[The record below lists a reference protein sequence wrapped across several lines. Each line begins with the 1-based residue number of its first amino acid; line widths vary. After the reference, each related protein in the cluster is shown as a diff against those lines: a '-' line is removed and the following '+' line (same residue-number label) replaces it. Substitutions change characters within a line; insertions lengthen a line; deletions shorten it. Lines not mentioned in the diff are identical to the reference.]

1 MQREVRDEVMRF
13 LQADAAL
20 EIAEIATRERIW
32 RKFTRES
39 GVRVAQLKI
48 MARTL
53 EDLIAYQFAEEF
65 KLEVYALVKAS
76 PGARKDF
83 DFTDQLR
90 RAAAG
95 VASTTSEGFGRG
107 KAGEFAQFLRYSLAS
122 LREAVTHVKDGI
134 DRGHFIEPDC
144 RAALVWAQR
153 CRRATLNLYHTQC
166 ALAAKDRALKR
177 KGRPRRLGRRT
188 S

>member
-1 MQREVRDEVMRF
+1 MEF
-13 LQADAAL
+13 LHARAVPQ
-20 EIAEIATRERIW
+20 IAEIATCEEIRW
-32 RKFTRES
+32 KSNRES
-39 GVRVAQLKI
+39 GVQVAEPKI

-76 PGARKDF
+76 PGARRDF

-107 KAGEFAQFLRYSLAS
+107 NAGEFAQFLRYSLAS
-122 LREAVTHVKDGI
+122 LREAVTHLKDGI

-144 RAALVWAQR
+144 RTALVWAQR

-177 KGRPRRLGRRT
+177 KDRPKRLGRRT